1 MQAKNVSN
9 ICLAWHCEDGMHFY
23 YITVL
28 ISHLSIVGINRGWR
42 DLTSAVN
49 SKKING
55 INRGYS
61 INYSISLAT
70 VGWEVFRKCCCISL
84 GRSQNMHMDPKMIL
98 SPKNGGSLLWKIVPP
113 GGWSLCSNFAK
124 KCMGICLKIKLTIIS
139 TVLVRFWRSKYQIPL
154 I

>member
-1 MQAKNVSN
+1 MLKLQVTPQKIWIYTSPLPPRQTLQSYSFIGWCQKEHAICKSIFYCNAITIPGTHLLTDAVCESDGGGEWGNEWGIEWGIERTQKSMQAKNVSN

-55 INRGYS
+55 INR
-61 INYSISLAT
+61 
-70 VGWEVFRKCCCISL
+70 V
-84 GRSQNMHMDPKMIL
+84 
-98 SPKNGGSLLWKIVPP
+98 
-113 GGWSLCSNFAK
+113 
-124 KCMGICLKIKLTIIS
+124 
-139 TVLVRFWRSKYQIPL
+139 
-154 I
+154 